1 MCTGVSSWLCISARV
16 KRSSASAK
24 IRPLCCRQNIVGDQA
39 SGIVDVYT
47 AKRRSADGQ
56 AAPAFAF
63 GGSTSAAAGRGGQ
76 AGDQAPSG
84 SNLQAYIKPS
94 LETVGVL
101 GGKKGGKAA
110 RKGRGAD
117 ETPTPG
123 GDSEPTPQSEV
134 PSSSEHLTNLG
145 KIGRKKKNKGQ
156 LRVEDVAAGRVLLA
170 NRKLCDCQ
178 ARRHRLVTNCLSCGK
193 IVCEQEGEGP
203 CMFCG
208 ALVSREGDELAPPQG
223 ETDEQLAVEWDAEEK
238 ARAFKDRLVEY
249 DRTAAQRTAVI
260 DDQSDFFQMDI
271 DGDSWMSE
279 EVSVEHGLT
288 LRNEGNQAE
297 EWVV

>member
-1 MCTGVSSWLCISARV
+1 MCTGVCSWLCGLVRV
-16 KRSSASAK
+16 RRICASAN
-24 IRPLCCRQNIVGDQA
+24 IRPPCCWQNIVGDQA
-39 SGIVDVYT
+39 TGIVDVYT

-56 AAPAFAF
+56 AAPTFAF
-63 GGSTSAAAGRGGQ
+63 GGSSSAAAGRGAQ
-76 AGDQAPSG
+76 AGDQASSG

-94 LETVGVL
+94 LDTDSVL

-117 ETPTPG
+117 EQPTPG
-123 GDSEPTPQSEV
+123 GDSEPTPPSEV
-134 PSSSEHLTNLG
+134 PSENLTTLG

-193 IVCEQEGEGP
+193 VVCEQEGEGP

-208 ALVSREGDELAPPQG
+208 ALVSREGGELAPPKG
-223 ETDEQLAVEWDAEEK
+223 ETDEQLAVKWDAEEK

-271 DGDSWMSE
+271 EGDSWMSE
-279 EVSVEHGLT
+279 EVGGT
-288 LRNEGNQAE
+288 
-297 EWVV
+297 VV